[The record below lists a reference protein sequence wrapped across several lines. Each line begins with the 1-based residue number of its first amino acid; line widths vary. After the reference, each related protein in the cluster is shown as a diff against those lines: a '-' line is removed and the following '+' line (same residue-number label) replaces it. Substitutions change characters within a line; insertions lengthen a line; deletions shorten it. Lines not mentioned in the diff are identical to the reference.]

1 MLGVWEQFAYRAT
14 SFWTNKCCVEG
25 AETSSHKNALKF

>member
-14 SFWTNKCCVEG
+14 SFWTNKCVEG